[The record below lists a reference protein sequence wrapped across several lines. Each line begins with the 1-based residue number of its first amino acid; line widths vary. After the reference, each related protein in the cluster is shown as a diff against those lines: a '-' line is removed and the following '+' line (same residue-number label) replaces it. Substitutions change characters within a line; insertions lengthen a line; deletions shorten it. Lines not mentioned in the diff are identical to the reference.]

1 MTQVSAQPARIPLVD
16 PNTGLIT
23 REWMRFFEAM
33 FIRVGG
39 THGQSNDELTI
50 DMHDDSG
57 IEEIKLDQYRLRDEL
72 NQLPPVQMPYIGPDD
87 TSPSGRIEA
96 LEAEI
101 FWLRKE
107 IEAIQQGAQI

>member
-1 MTQVSAQPARIPLVD
+1 MAQVSAQPARIPLVD

-57 IEEIKLDQYRLRDEL
+57 IEEIKLDQYRIRDEL
-72 NQLPPVQMPYIGPDD
+72 WTFPAQLQTQAPDVNE
-87 TSPSGRIEA
+87 SGRFEA
-96 LEAEI
+96 LEAEVAE
-101 FWLRKE
+101 LRKQLD
-107 IEAIQQGAQI
+107 AINQGPEL